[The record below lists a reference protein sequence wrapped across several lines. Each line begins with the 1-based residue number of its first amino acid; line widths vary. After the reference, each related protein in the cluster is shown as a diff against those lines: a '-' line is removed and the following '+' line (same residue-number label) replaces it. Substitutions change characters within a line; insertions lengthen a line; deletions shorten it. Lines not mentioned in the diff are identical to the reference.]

1 MDLMEREVAP
11 GSKFFVIVGSY
22 RTDAATSRLKATGIY
37 YVAKSLDSKPA
48 NWTKTAEYIASPDA
62 TGAIIKVTSR
72 NLASMRTSRYAEATE
87 RLFEALTKKRHLLLV
102 HEDVLSAGE
111 DEEKGPAQIEIDWDD
126 PEAVE
131 AEYRRSFFAPAAPE
145 ARELFLTAVEQYGLN
160 LMLYKTNAE
169 LSVLTSTF
177 VEQSEN
183 NLIFRLY
190 VPSSRLWAQE
200 ADKLL
205 GLFRDWLSRVKGERV
220 RQDGYHTGHGQVF
233 EFYVDS
239 PPDGESGSFLGF
251 EDFSQFLELCGDDPQ
266 AAALMLRD
274 AGTSAAAV
282 PDLIRRFSKEVTRLR
297 RDLRH
302 EREAKLLSIRH
313 RLENELSELGEEEQL
328 PSTAELATWVEEL
341 VPDERALTSALTAEA
356 VAPERPQSVT
366 IVYKPQV
373 ISTVHGVVT
382 QEVQGSVNFGPDAR
396 QILELIERFGERE
409 RAELTSSLHELE
421 DPDSQRSSR
430 LAAAGRMKA
439 FLARVGRKAEEIG
452 TPLLIKYL
460 EQKTGLA

>member
-1 MDLMEREVAP
+1 MEREVGP

-22 RTDAATSRLKATGIY
+22 RSDAATSRLQATGIY
-37 YVAKSLDSKPA
+37 YVAKSLNSKPA
-48 NWTKTAEYIASPDA
+48 NWTSTAEHIASPDA
-62 TGAIIKVTSR
+62 TGAIIKLTSR
-72 NLASMRTSRYAEATE
+72 DLTSMRTSRYAEATE
-87 RLFEALTKKRHLLLV
+87 QLFQALAKKRHLLLV
-102 HEDVLSAGE
+102 HEEVLSVDEDGAAGSIQGE
-111 DEEKGPAQIEIDWDD
+111 VDSDD
-126 PEAVE
+126 PEVIE
-131 AEYRRSFFAPAAPE
+131 TEYRRSGFAPAAPE
-145 ARELFLTAVEQYGLN
+145 AREFFLAAIEQYGLN

-183 NLIFRLY
+183 NLVFRLY
-190 VPSSRLWAQE
+190 VPSCRLWAQE

-205 GLFRDWLSRVKGERV
+205 SLFRDWLSRVKGERV

-239 PPDGESGSFLGF
+239 PSDGESGSYLGF

-274 AGTSAAAV
+274 AGTSAAAI
-282 PDLIRRFSKEVTRLR
+282 PDLIRRFSKEVNRLR
-297 RDLRH
+297 RDLRQ

-313 RLENELSELGEEEQL
+313 RLENELSELGEEEQI
-328 PSTAELATWVEEL
+328 PSTAELTSWVDGL
-341 VPDERALTSALTAEA
+341 VPNDRTLTSALTAEA
-356 VAPERPQSVT
+356 VRPEQSQSVT

-382 QEVQGSVNFGPDAR
+382 QEMQGSVNFGPDAR

-421 DPDSQRSSR
+421 DPDAQQGSR
-430 LAAAGRMKA
+430 LAAAGKLKA